1 MVANNPMILTTTERC
16 NELAALPVDDDDHE
30 PVDGGEEAAAEGD
43 GGEEGHELHAEHA
56 ELFGGAERGPDEED
70 HLHEHVEGHAQ
81 VGSSDVVHKVVG
93 QRLEAQVPPVDDQDS
108 QVAVVWEQGS
118 SPPEGQ
124 QVCVCVFP
132 NVCACVFR
140 GVCVL
145 SNVCVC
151 VCRGVRVYVRSNA
164 GARACVCVCVPMY
177 VHACSEACVC
187 FPMYVHVYAD
197 ACVCMCVAMRARARV
212 RVCDVMNIS
221 FCLRKRF
228 ELLRDGTP

>member
-124 QVCVCVFP
+124 QVCVCVSQCMCMR
-132 NVCACVFR
+132 VQR
-140 GVCVL
+140 
-145 SNVCVC
+145 
-151 VCRGVRVYVRSNA
+151 RVRVVQ
-164 GARACVCVCVPMY
+164 
-177 VHACSEACVC
+177 
-187 FPMYVHVYAD
+187 
-197 ACVCMCVAMRARARV
+197 CMCMCMQRRARV
-212 RVCDVMNIS
+212 CA
-221 FCLRKRF
+221 
-228 ELLRDGTP
+228 

>member
-1 MVANNPMILTTTERC
+1 MITNLSMVVNNPMILTTTERC

-164 GARACVCVCVPMY
+164 
-177 VHACSEACVC
+177 
-187 FPMYVHVYAD
+187 
-197 ACVCMCVAMRARARV
+197 RARV
-212 RVCDVMNIS
+212 CVM
-221 FCLRKRF
+221 
-228 ELLRDGTP
+228 